1 MSNDDDIDY
10 DKVLR
15 LSEKIQQCISDI
27 TEAVHYNIQDETDES
42 LLSAYSALVTVT
54 SYYEFKL
61 RNDGVTSQA
70 IEITKDSAEKY
81 VLNLIS
87 QELKATP
94 QKKGDA

>member
-1 MSNDDDIDY
+1 MDDDDIDY
-10 DKVLR
+10 DKVTR

-27 TEAVHYNIQDETDES
+27 TEAVHYNIQDETPES
-42 LLSAYSALVTVT
+42 ILSAYSALITVT
-54 SYYEFKL
+54 SYFEFKL
-61 RNDGVTSQA
+61 RNDGISGKA

-81 VLNLIS
+81 VLTLIS